1 MVQVY
6 GYFDGFL
13 IYLQVEKNASPHT
26 VQNYQRDLFDGLT
39 FFARELS
46 RDDYTLHPS
55 EITVVL
61 FRNYLADM
69 RARNKAGATISRR
82 LSSWRSFYRHICR
95 EGVLNENPLRRISN
109 PRREKKLPGFL
120 AEEDMAKLVE
130 VPERSSILGIRDRAV
145 LETLYGTGIRVSEM
159 VGIDIGDV
167 DFKRAAVKVT
177 GKGNRERIAPLGEF
191 AVSALN
197 IYIKKARTMLISK
210 RTGRVDALFL
220 NNRGGRLTDRGVRW
234 LIKRYANLVRIDP
247 ETSPHTFRHSY
258 ATHMLDHG
266 ADLRAVQEL
275 LGHAR
280 LSTTQIYTHLS
291 RERVKRIYDK
301 THPRA

>member
-1 MVQVY
+1 MY
-6 GYFDGFL
+6 GYIDSFL
-13 IYLQVEKNASPHT
+13 FYLQTEKSASPHT
-26 VQNYQRDLFDGLT
+26 VQNYQRDLFDGMT
-39 FFARELS
+39 FFASELS
-46 RDDYTLHPS
+46 RDDYTIHPS

-69 RARNKAGATISRR
+69 RAGNKASATISRR

-95 EGVLNENPLRRISN
+95 EGVINENPLRRINN

-120 AEEDMAKLVE
+120 AEEDMKKLVE
-130 VPERSSILGIRDRAV
+130 VPERSSVLGNRDRAV
-145 LETLYGTGIRVSEM
+145 LETLYGTGIRVSEL
-159 VGIDIGDV
+159 VGIDIGDA
-167 DFKRAAVKVT
+167 DFKRAVVKVT
-177 GKGNRERIAPLGEF
+177 GKGNRERIAPLGEY
-191 AVSALN
+191 AVNALN
-197 IYIKKARTMLISK
+197 NYIKKARPMLMGKS
-210 RTGRVDALFL
+210 TGRVDALFL

-234 LIKRYANLVRIDP
+234 LIKRYAVLVSIDP

-258 ATHMLDHG
+258 ATHLLDHG

-291 RERVKRIYDK
+291 RERVKRIYDQ